1 MNGYE
6 YLVQRNKLMI
16 KFEDDCAR
24 LNNSNLAEPER
35 ERENK
40 RLQVE
45 FDAAVAELY
54 AKVTD
59 EFPGERK
66 KKARPISDPR

>member
-24 LNNSNLAEPER
+24 LNNIPEPER
-35 ERENK
+35 ERERK
-40 RLQVE
+40 RLQAE

-66 KKARPISDPR
+66 KKARPINDPR

>member
-6 YLVQRNKLMI
+6 YLVQRNRMMI
-16 KFEDDCAR
+16 QFEDDVAKLR
-24 LNNSNLAEPER
+24 DLPEAER
-35 ERENK
+35 ERQTK
-40 RLQVE
+40 RLQAE
-45 FDAAVAELY
+45 FDRTLADLY

-66 KKARPISDPR
+66 KKARPLSDPR

>member
-24 LNNSNLAEPER
+24 LNNLPEPER
-35 ERENK
+35 AREHQ
-40 RLQVE
+40 RLQAE

-66 KKARPISDPR
+66 KKARPINDRR